1 MNINKIM
8 KIAQAGEPN
17 RTVDFNYLKEFVFEE
32 YEPCFCFFVLK
43 KKKTFAALIWCKGL
57 KLVKGFPYEGDY
69 LCFGKSLIA
78 KSARN
83 IFKPF
88 GKLKLNDFTI
98 ARFNKILSEY

>member
-1 MNINKIM
+1 M
-8 KIAQAGEPN
+8 KIAQSGEPN

-43 KKKTFAALIWCKGL
+43 KRKTFAALIWCKGF

-69 LCFGKSLIA
+69 LWFGKCLIA

-83 IFKPF
+83 ILKPF
-88 GKLKLNDFTI
+88 GKLIINDFTI
-98 ARFNKILSEY
+98 ANFKKILNEF